1 LIESAC
7 PRTDNN
13 RHFSDALQSLAAE
26 VASERLEF
34 GTISQFMGSRSIGAL
49 LLFFALPMVLP
60 IPMPGISIV
69 FGIPLIV
76 IAIQLLFGH
85 RHAWLPARLARRSIA
100 RIDLSVYIQK
110 ALPTLHRIESVL
122 RPRIEGLTGN
132 KAMRLVGAVCLI
144 LALIITLP
152 VPFGHLVPGL
162 AISTM
167 ALGLIERDGL
177 MVGAGL
183 LIALIALLIVA
194 LAMTGLAAVGRA
206 FI

>member
-1 LIESAC
+1 M
-7 PRTDNN
+7 
-13 RHFSDALQSLAAE
+13 
-26 VASERLEF
+26 SERVEL
-34 GTISQFMGSRSIGAL
+34 GTISQLMGSRSIGAL

-76 IAIQLLFGH
+76 ISVQLLFGH

-132 KAMRLVGAVCLI
+132 KAMRLVGSACLI

-152 VPFGHLVPGL
+152 IPFGHLVPGL
-162 AISTM
+162 AISAM

-177 MVGAGL
+177 IVGAGL
-183 LIALIALLIVA
+183 FIALIALLIVA
-194 LAMTGLAAVGRA
+194 MAMIGLAAVGRPY
-206 FI
+206 I